1 MPARKTS
8 RKRNKSKFVKLLRP
22 RIIIPGIIL
31 VVLFGVFMFV
41 LSVYLGAFGR
51 LHSRE
56 DLLGLRNVNASLVY
70 SEEGRIIG
78 RFFSENRTNVSYG
91 QIPPHLKDALIATE
105 DIRFYR
111 HNGIDYRS
119 LMRVLI
125 KSVVMN
131 NPSSG
136 GGSTISQQLVKN
148 LLGRQ
153 NFGPLT
159 LPVNKTK
166 EILLAYRI
174 EKALTKEEILTLYLN
189 TVSFGENVYG
199 IGAASWRYFNKRV
212 EYLDISESAVLIGM
226 LKANTF
232 YNPRM
237 HPENAVFRRNVVLR
251 QMEKYNLLDKAGA
264 DSLRSLPLALNYLNL
279 ETQNPAAYFLV
290 HVKREANRILSK
302 VDSLTGV
309 KWNIEEDGLI
319 INTTL
324 SGDLHGMAMK
334 SFRTHM
340 PQMQKRLEN
349 QYSGVAG
356 GRLLEAVSRRELTRM
371 RMDGRANDT
380 IFTRTFNWEGSYNES
395 ITVMDSVR
403 KAMTL
408 LHGGLVAIDPESG
421 AVRAWV
427 GGIDFL
433 TQPFDQVLARRQL
446 ASAFKP
452 VIFAAAIEAGIDPCR
467 FYDNDSIVLVD
478 YDNWTPVNYDRS
490 YGGRY
495 SLTETL
501 ARSLNVPTFNLFLET
516 GFQPVDS
523 MWRKMGFSFPLQYHP
538 SLALG
543 TAEANVLETAI
554 AYAIFANGGYRVSPY
569 TIESIL
575 DPDGEVIYQRDPN
588 QVRNRVVSERTCML
602 MNAMLQKAI
611 DEGTGASLRNV
622 YRVNLPLAGK
632 TGTSQNYADAWF
644 AGYNPGV
651 VIVSRVGASSPTV
664 HFNRGADGS
673 GSALAL
679 PLVALAL
686 QDIQQ
691 DRELRERYAPPF
703 PELPLALA
711 NVLDCPDF
719 EQRGVFDRFLDI
731 FKRDRIR
738 FDVEIKK
745 PEPAPAEEQPSRLR
759 RIFRRRN

>member
-1 MPARKTS
+1 MPAKKTS
-8 RKRNKSKFVKLLRP
+8 RKKKNKSVKLLRP
-22 RIIIPGIIL
+22 GILLPGIIL
-31 VVLFGVFMFV
+31 LVLSAILLFV
-41 LSVYLGAFGR
+41 LTVYLGAFGR

-56 DLLGLRNVNASLVY
+56 DLLGLRNVNASLVF

-78 RFFSENRTNVSYG
+78 RFFAENRTNVTFG
-91 QIPPHLKDALIATE
+91 QLPPHLIDALIATE

-111 HNGIDYRS
+111 HNGLDYKS
-119 LMRVLI
+119 LARVMI
-125 KSVVMN
+125 KSVLLN
-131 NPSSG
+131 DPSSG

-153 NFGPLT
+153 DFGILS

-189 TVSFGENVYG
+189 TVSFGENVFG

-212 EYLDISESAVLIGM
+212 EYLDVSESAVLIGM

-251 QMEKYNLLDKAGA
+251 QMEKYNLLDKAAA
-264 DSLRSLPLALNYLNL
+264 DSLRSLPLALDYLNL

-290 HVKREANRILSK
+290 HVKREANRILNQ
-302 VDSLTGV
+302 VDSLTGIR
-309 KWNIEEDGLI
+309 WNIEEDGLI

-324 SGDLHGMAMK
+324 SSDLHGMAMK

-340 PQMQKRLEN
+340 PHMQKRLDN

-356 GRLLEAVSRRELTRM
+356 GGLLEAVARREISRL
-371 RMDGRANDT
+371 RMDARANDT
-380 IFTRTFNWEGSYNES
+380 IFHRTFSWEGSYNES

-408 LHGGLVAIDPESG
+408 LHGGLVAIDPGSG

-452 VIFAAAIEAGIDPCR
+452 VIFAAALETGIDPCR

-501 ARSLNVPTFNLFLET
+501 ARSLNIPTFNLFLET
-516 GFQPVDS
+516 GFGPVDS
-523 MWRKMGFSFPLQYHP
+523 TWKKMGFSFPLQYHP

-543 TAEANVLETAI
+543 TAEASVLETAL
-554 AYAIFANGGYRVSPY
+554 AYAVFANGGYRVSPY

-575 DPDGEVIYQRDPN
+575 DPDGEVIYQRKPG
-588 QVRNRVVSERTCML
+588 QVQNRILSERTCML
-602 MNAMLQKAI
+602 MNEMLQKAI
-611 DEGTGASLRNV
+611 DEGTGISLRNV
-622 YRVNLPLAGK
+622 YRVNVPLAGK

-651 VIVSRVGASSPTV
+651 VMVSRVGAASPAV

-686 QDIQQ
+686 QDMQQ
-691 DRELRERYAPPF
+691 DRELRSRYASPF

-711 NVLDCPDF
+711 NVLNCPDF
-719 EQRGVFDRFLDI
+719 EQRGVIDRFMDI

-745 PEPAPAEEQPSRLR
+745 PEPEPAEEKPSRLR